1 MFQLDVNKTQF
12 MEGVIM
18 MLLQDNKERQVIL
31 EQNPLTK
38 EFSVVIY
45 NKSTQKKRTYR
56 NQKTMHK
63 LICECI

>member
-1 MFQLDVNKTQF
+1 

-38 EFSVVIY
+38 EFCIVIY
-45 NKSTQKKRTYR
+45 NKVTQKKRTYR
-56 NQKTMHK
+56 NQKIMHK

>member
-1 MFQLDVNKTQF
+1 
-12 MEGVIM
+12 M

-38 EFSVVIY
+38 EFSVVVY
-45 NKSTQKKRTYR
+45 NKLTQKKTTYK
-56 NQKTMHK
+56 NQKMMHK

>member
-1 MFQLDVNKTQF
+1 
-12 MEGVIM
+12 

-38 EFSVVIY
+38 EFSVMVY
-45 NKSTQKKRTYR
+45 NKISGNKRTYKS
-56 NQKTMHK
+56 QKTIHK

>member
-1 MFQLDVNKTQF
+1 
-12 MEGVIM
+12 M

-38 EFSVVIY
+38 EFCIVIY
-45 NKSTQKKRTYR
+45 DKVTQKKRTYR

>member
-1 MFQLDVNKTQF
+1 
-12 MEGVIM
+12 

-38 EFSVVIY
+38 KFSVVIY
-45 NKSTQKKRTYR
+45 NKVTQKKRTYR

-63 LICECI
+63 LKCECI

>member
-1 MFQLDVNKTQF
+1 
-12 MEGVIM
+12 
-18 MLLQDNKERQVIL
+18 MLLQDNKERQVSL

-38 EFSVVIY
+38 EFNVVVY
-45 NKSTQKKRTYR
+45 NKSAQKKRTYR

>member
-1 MFQLDVNKTQF
+1 
-12 MEGVIM
+12 M

-63 LICECI
+63 LIRECI

>member
-1 MFQLDVNKTQF
+1 

-45 NKSTQKKRTYR
+45 NKLTQKKRTYR